1 MQLCPF
7 LFYNKQPEVM
17 NILKL
22 TENDVI
28 KDSISFITKNECDIL
43 GFKKNVKFIFGTYDA
58 LISIVTEFD
67 EKELN
72 KIEKEITR
80 RLGQGKYSYR
90 YGKDFLDKILSNV
103 SWVV

>member
-1 MQLCPF
+1 MSEA
-7 LFYNKQPEVM
+7 EVM

-103 SWVV
+103 SWASALAV